1 MTSPCP
7 PGDDRHDTNLLEETL
22 MALADIGRTPVDV
35 EEVIVY
41 DDVPD
46 KTDHA
51 SDGRAMEWEE
61 FARVADLVYR
71 NDWGENKV
79 LQIAIVGK
87 GFVMYRHGYDGKEW
101 WRSLDLEA
109 PAGFRHPLAER

>member
-1 MTSPCP
+1 MTVPYP
-7 PGDDRHDTNLLEETL
+7 LGDDCHDTNLLEETL
-22 MALADIGRTPVDV
+22 LALEDIGRTPSDV

-51 SDGRAMEWEE
+51 SDGRAMEWDE

-109 PAGFRHPLAER
+109 PAGFRHPLAGK